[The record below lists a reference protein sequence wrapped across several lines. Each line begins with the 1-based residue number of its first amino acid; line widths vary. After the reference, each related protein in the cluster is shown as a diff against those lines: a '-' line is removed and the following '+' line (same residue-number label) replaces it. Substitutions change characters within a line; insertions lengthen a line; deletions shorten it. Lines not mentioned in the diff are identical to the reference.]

1 MAIDINYNVPCFK
14 TPLKYSYVLA
24 TDLNCSVPC
33 FKSLLKYSHMYIHFF
48 LYLQLFHASMSQFTF
63 ANELKNCVRMDEPIT
78 KGPIPRW
85 QRKCIEA
92 SNLRCVF
99 CNIKSNWIERG

>member
-1 MAIDINYNVPCFK
+1 MHSHFRAFTVAVP
-14 TPLKYSYVLA
+14 
-24 TDLNCSVPC
+24 
-33 FKSLLKYSHMYIHFF
+33 
-48 LYLQLFHASMSQFTF
+48 SMSQFAF

-92 SNLRCVF
+92 SSLRFVF
-99 CNIKSNWIERG
+99 CNIQSDWNEGE

>member
-1 MAIDINYNVPCFK
+1 MMFQISIEIFTCV
-14 TPLKYSYVLA
+14 V
-24 TDLNCSVPC
+24 
-33 FKSLLKYSHMYIHFF
+33 FF
-48 LYLQLFHASMSQFTF
+48 FVHLQFFHATMSQFAF

-92 SNLRCVF
+92 SNLRYVF
-99 CNIKSNWIERG
+99 CIIQIDWNDRG